1 MIIERAL
8 IILLA
13 FAPFTALAQSFQRAA
28 VVSADPLASQT
39 GADILNRG
47 GNAVDAAVAT
57 YFMLA
62 VTYPAAGNIGGGG
75 FMVVRLADGSVAS
88 LDFRET
94 APAAAHRD
102 LYIDSTGTARTDWSQ
117 RGALAVGVPGSVRG
131 MAEAHRRFGSK
142 PWAELLAPAIRAAEA
157 GYVMPA
163 GLAASLNAA
172 ADRLR
177 EHGATSFLKGDG
189 SPWKAGD
196 LWRQPDLAATLR
208 RIAAQGADGFYQG
221 ETAEALAATMRA
233 KGGILTRADLAAYR
247 SVWRDP
253 VRTEWRGHTLHQM
266 PLPSSGSVVIPQ
278 TLRFIEAY
286 DLAETGHGT
295 AETVHL
301 ISEALRRSFADRNHH
316 LGDPDVVD
324 VPMDGLL
331 QPDYL
336 AARWADFNPGHASK
350 SAEIPAGAPESPE
363 TTHLSVIDAGG
374 NAVAITTT
382 LNGSYGSFVEAAGA
396 GFLLNNEMDD
406 FSIQPGVPNLFGL
419 RGTEAN
425 AVAPGKRML
434 SSMSPTIVE
443 VNGHV
448 RMVLGAAGG
457 PRIITAVLQI
467 FLNGAVYGMS
477 AGEAVAAG
485 RFHHQH
491 LPDRITVDRG
501 FLDEATLYRLR
512 MMGHEVV
519 EAGSLSRAHILFVNP
534 DRSIDA
540 AADPGG
546 YGTGA
551 GY

>member
-1 MIIERAL
+1 MIIRRFL
-8 IILLA
+8 TSLLLLA
-13 FAPFTALAQSFQRAA
+13 PYLAGAQTFPNGA
-28 VVSADPLASQT
+28 VVSADPLASRT
-39 GADILNRG
+39 GAGILSSG
-47 GNAVDAAVAT
+47 GNAMDAAIAT

-75 FMVVRLADGSVAS
+75 FMVVRMADGTVAA
-88 LDFRET
+88 LDYRET
-94 APAAAHRD
+94 APAEATRD
-102 LYIDSTGTARTDWSQ
+102 MYIDSTGAARTDWSQ
-117 RGALAVGVPGSVRG
+117 RGALASGVPGSVHG
-131 MAEAHRRFGSK
+131 MAEAHRRYGSR
-142 PWAELLAPAIRAAEA
+142 PWADLLAPAILAADA
-157 GYVMPA
+157 GFAMPA
-163 GLAASLNAA
+163 GLASSLNGVS
-172 ADRLR
+172 DRLR
-177 EHGATSFLKGDG
+177 EHGAASFLHPEGR
-189 SPWKAGD
+189 PWREGD
-196 LWRQPDLAATLR
+196 LFRQPDLAATLR
-208 RIAAQGADGFYQG
+208 RIAEQGAAGFYSG
-221 ETAEALAATMRA
+221 ETAAHIAATMRN
-233 KGGILTRADLAAYR
+233 KGGLITEADLAAYR
-247 SVWRDP
+247 SVWREP
-253 VRTEWRGHTLHQM
+253 VRTQWRGHTLHQM

-286 DLAETGHGT
+286 DLAEMGHGT
-295 AETVHL
+295 PETVHL
-301 ISEALRRSFADRNHH
+301 VSEALRRSFADRNHH
-316 LGDPDVVD
+316 LGDPDFVAVPVD
-324 VPMDGLL
+324 ALL
-331 QPDYL
+331 HPDYL
-336 AARWADFNPGHASK
+336 ATRWADFNPGHASA

-363 TTHLSVIDAGG
+363 TTHFSVIDAAG

-382 LNGSYGSFVEAAGA
+382 LNGSYGSYVEAEGA

-457 PRIITAVLQI
+457 PRIITAVLHT

-477 AGEAVAAG
+477 ANKAISAG

-501 FLDEATLYRLR
+501 FLDADALYRLR

-519 EAGSLSRAHILFVNP
+519 ESNPMSRAHILFVRP
-534 DRSIDA
+534 DGVIEA
-540 AADPGG
+540 AADPNG

-551 GY
+551 GH